1 MSSYRPRRGYP
12 QGSPAADG
20 WQYAAAPSASRSQ
33 ATGLARPLPGA
44 PFTGNFKTFVLVLG
58 AVILTNLTTH
68 LVFNPAAL
76 PTAPVAAPVE
86 APLAQAPGESLYLME
101 KASLYVPDAFA
112 FEGKVREIAAM
123 LAVPPEWL
131 MAVMYSE
138 SKFDASVKNYKGSG
152 ATGLIQF
159 MPATASEMKVSLQR
173 LERMDPVHQLEYV
186 YLYLQTVRDRYGDFN
201 SLTEL
206 YLGIL
211 YPKAI
216 GQDYCYSLYSHP
228 TKSYQQNA
236 GLDENQDR
244 HVTVSDI
251 DRRMKRLYPTA
262 YMIDKDLISAEN
274 GLTLR

>member
-1 MSSYRPRRGYP
+1 MSSYRPRLGNSPYP
-12 QGSPAADG
+12 SSDG
-20 WQYAAAPSASRSQ
+20 WQHAAAASAPRSYH
-33 ATGLARPLPGA
+33 TGLARPMPGQ
-44 PFTGNFKTFVLVLG
+44 PLNGSLKTLAWIVG
-58 AVILTNLTTH
+58 AVFITNLMTH
-68 LVFNPAAL
+68 LIFNPAAIPRQ
-76 PTAPVAAPVE
+76 PTTPVVDS
-86 APLAQAPGESLYLME
+86 PLDKVPGETLYLME
-101 KASLYVPDAFA
+101 KAGLYVPDIDA
-112 FEGKVREIAAM
+112 FEAKVREISAM
-123 LAVPPEWL
+123 LEVPPEWL

-159 MPATASEMKVSLQR
+159 MPAAASEMKVSLQR

-216 GQDYCYSLYSHP
+216 GQDYCYSLYAHP

-236 GLDENQDR
+236 GLDENKDR

-251 DRRMKRLYPTA
+251 DHRMKRLYPTA
-262 YMIDKDLISAEN
+262 YMIDKNPGSVEGMLS
-274 GLTLR
+274 LK